1 MDMELDINSRM
12 AIIADLKACLAQS
25 QQIVEKIEEI
35 QFSHVETMPLGDL
48 RPFLD
53 TAKDL
58 QQELK
63 TWLGQLRQLPE

>member
-1 MDMELDINSRM
+1 MNRELDIKSRIAM
-12 AIIADLKACLAQS
+12 IADLKACRAQV

-53 TAKDL
+53 TAIEM

-63 TWLGQLRQLPE
+63 NWLSQLRQLPE